1 VPLLDPVGARA
12 AQIQAS
18 GPKKERMRILITGHK
33 GYIGAVMSPLISDA
47 GHEVVGL
54 DSDLF
59 EQCTFGEAPREYPSI
74 RKDLRDVE
82 HSDLEGF
89 DAVIHLAGLSND
101 PLGNLNPNLTYDIN
115 HHASV
120 RLARLS
126 KEVGVKRFLFSSSCS
141 TYGAAGDKILD
152 ETAEFNPVTP
162 YARSKVLVEQE
173 VALLASAEFSP
184 IFLRNATAY
193 GVSPRLRFDLVLN
206 NLTAW
211 ALTTGRVFIKSDG
224 TPWRPIVHIEDI
236 SRAFLAAL
244 EAPRDLVH
252 NQAFNVGRSE
262 ENYQIREL
270 AEIVMETVP
279 GCTIEF
285 AADAGPDKRC
295 YRVDFSRIAR
305 ILPAF
310 QPKWD
315 ARRGARELY
324 SAYKKVSL
332 CVDDFE
338 GPRYKRI
345 DHIQGLLT
353 SGRLKADLRWQTVGS
368 ERELQAKG
376 S

>member
-1 VPLLDPVGARA
+1 
-12 AQIQAS
+12 
-18 GPKKERMRILITGHK
+18 MRILITGHT
-33 GYIGAVMSPLISDA
+33 GYIGTVMAPFLADA
-47 GHEVVGL
+47 GHEVTGL

-59 EQCTFGEAPREYPSI
+59 EQCTFGEEPRKFPSI
-74 RKDLRDVE
+74 RKDLRDIE
-82 HSDLEGF
+82 AKDLKGF
-89 DAVIHLAGLSND
+89 EAVIHLAGLSND

-120 RLARLS
+120 RLARLA
-126 KEVGVKRFLFSSSCS
+126 KEVGVKRYLFSSSCS

-152 ETAEFNPVTP
+152 ETADFNPVTP
-162 YARSKVLVEQE
+162 YGRSKVLVEQE
-173 VALLASAEFSP
+173 VAQLASPEFSP
-184 IFLRNATAY
+184 VFLRNATAY

-244 EAPRDLVH
+244 EAPRELIH

-262 ENYQIREL
+262 ENYQIRDL
-270 AEIVMETVP
+270 AEIVKETVP

-295 YRVDFSRIAR
+295 YRADFSRIAKT
-305 ILPAF
+305 LPAF

-324 SAYKKVSL
+324 DAYKKVDL
-332 CVDDFE
+332 RVEDFE

-345 DHIQGLLT
+345 DHIQGLLA
-353 SGRLKADLRWQTVGS
+353 SGRLNADLRWQTAVA
-368 ERELQAKG
+368 EHALQAKN